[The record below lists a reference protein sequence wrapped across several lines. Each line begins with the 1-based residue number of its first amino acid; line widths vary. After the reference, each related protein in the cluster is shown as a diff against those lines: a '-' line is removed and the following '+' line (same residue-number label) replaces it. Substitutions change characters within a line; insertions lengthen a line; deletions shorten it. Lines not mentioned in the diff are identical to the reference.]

1 MQTYSG
7 CYLCILNQSQNA
19 LDLMGTDE
27 TTRLLITRQIAG
39 ILRDFDPAYS
49 PSNLIYATNQM
60 LCTIAGNADP
70 YQGMRE
76 AGMAQ
81 ALAVLPRL
89 ERLVADADDPLDV
102 AIRLSIAGNIIDV
115 IPGQT
120 YDLWKVVEQS
130 LKEPYTGEGLEAFR
144 HALGSAKQVLYLAD
158 NAGESVFDR
167 LLIEQINQP
176 VVYAVKSGP
185 ILNDTTQ
192 ADAVRAG
199 IDHVARIVCNGS
211 YGPGTILEKC
221 SEEFLD
227 LYQAADLIISKG
239 QANYETLSE
248 EGERVFFLM
257 KVKCPVIGHH
267 LGAPVGS
274 HLLQQGKART
284 RLGLATAI

>member
-19 LDLMGTDE
+19 LNLMGTDE

-49 PSNLIYATNQM
+49 PSNLIYETNRM
-60 LCTIAGNADP
+60 LCNIVGNADP

-89 ERLVADADDPLDV
+89 ERLVADAEDPLDI

-120 YDLWKVVEQS
+120 YNLWEVIGQS
-130 LKEPYTGEGLEAFR
+130 LEEPYTGDGLDAFR
-144 HALGSAKQVLYLAD
+144 QALGRARHVLYLAD

-167 LLIEQINQP
+167 LLIQQINQP
-176 VVYAVKSGP
+176 VVYAVKSAP
-185 ILNDTTQ
+185 ILNDATQ
-192 ADAVRAG
+192 TDAIRAG
-199 IDHVARIVCNGS
+199 IDQFARIVCNGS
-211 YGPGTILEKC
+211 DGPGTILPKC
-221 SEEFLD
+221 NQEFLD
-227 LYQAADLIISKG
+227 LYQSADLIISKG

-248 EGERVFFLM
+248 QGERIFFLM
-257 KVKCPVIGHH
+257 KVKCPVIGHDIE
-267 LGAPVGS
+267 APMGS
-274 HLLQQGKART
+274 LLLQQGKARP
-284 RLGLATAI
+284 RLELAAAV